1 MGGPA
6 QPTLNDL
13 LDHWLAH
20 LQANKAVR
28 LRTVGRYRQL
38 TEHHVR
44 PYLGALPLSAL
55 STLQV
60 QRLYDQLAHH

>member
-38 TEHHVR
+38 TEHLDF
-44 PYLGALPLSAL
+44 PPLAGHRGYAARGDGRRWS
-55 STLQV
+55 
-60 QRLYDQLAHH
+60 